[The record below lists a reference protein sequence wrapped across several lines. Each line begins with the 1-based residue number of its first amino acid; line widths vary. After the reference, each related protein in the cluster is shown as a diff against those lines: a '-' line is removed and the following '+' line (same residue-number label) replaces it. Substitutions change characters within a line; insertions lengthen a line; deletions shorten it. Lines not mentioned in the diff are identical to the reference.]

1 MNSHL
6 NTEALG
12 PAPKA
17 TPAEIA
23 GRVRRLRS
31 EMEQASVDL
40 MVLTSKANIEYFS
53 GWRNGGDHT
62 RPSFLLVGRSGV
74 GLVAPRMYES
84 LIALM
89 DIQCDPHLYSGFA
102 QESTEMAVAA
112 SRSLES
118 KAASIGLD
126 YGQDHAGA
134 GSLPLIQ
141 GLARN
146 AAVIEAGNII
156 WNVRVIKSDFE
167 LQLVRA
173 SLDLANRAF
182 DNVLPS
188 LRLGVTEV
196 SVYQELQFE
205 LIRNGADKIE
215 PFPVIFGRNTF
226 AFGRRPTNRRLEI
239 GDYIWTD
246 FYHYYGGYAADRN
259 RTARAGAPSATERD
273 TYAAVRHVT
282 HEVCRGIRAGSTC
295 GDAYALFER
304 LWKSAGLTKL
314 FGAGRIGHGSGLDFT
329 EPPSISPTS
338 TEVIK
343 PGMVLHVEP
352 KLETDHGV
360 FQFEEIICVGADQ
373 NEFLSALSPT
383 ELPVIRS

>member
-6 NTEALG
+6 NAEAYG

-17 TPAEIA
+17 SIAEIA
-23 GRVRRLRS
+23 GRVRRLRL

-40 MVLTSKANIEYFS
+40 MVLTSKANIQYFS
-53 GWRNGGDHT
+53 GWPNGGDRT
-62 RPSFLLVGRSGV
+62 RPSLLLVGRSGV

-84 LIALM
+84 LIEPMGL
-89 DIQCDPHLYSGFA
+89 QCDAHLYSGFVP
-102 QESTEMAVAA
+102 QWTEMAVAT
-112 SRSLES
+112 SQSMVGN
-118 KAASIGLD
+118 AAKIGLD

-134 GSLPLIQ
+134 GSLPLID
-141 GLARN
+141 GLSRN
-146 AAVIEAGNII
+146 ADVVEAGNII

-167 LQLVRA
+167 LRLIRA

-182 DNVLPS
+182 DNVLP
-188 LRLGVTEV
+188 LLKPGVTEL
-196 SVYQELQFE
+196 SVYQELQFD

-215 PFPVIFGRNTF
+215 PFPVIFGRNAF
-226 AFGRRPTNRRLEI
+226 AYGRRPTDRRLEI

-246 FYHYYGGYAADRN
+246 FYHSYGGYGADRN
-259 RTARAGAPSATERD
+259 RTARMGAPSAAERD
-273 TYAAVRHVT
+273 AYTAVRHVT

-295 GDAYALFER
+295 GDAYALFET

-314 FGAGRIGHGSGLDFT
+314 FGAGRIGHGGGLDFT
-329 EPPSISPTS
+329 EPPSIAPTS
-338 TEVIK
+338 AEVIK

-360 FQFEEIICVGADQ
+360 FQFEEVICVGADQ
-373 NEFLSALSPT
+373 NQFLSVLSPA
-383 ELPVIRS
+383 ELPVVGS